1 MKVLVIGATGD
12 VGKAVADAF
21 AERHEALRASRNAP
35 DANLRVDIADP
46 ASIKGLY
53 ERVGMVDA
61 VVCCAGS
68 GRFGP
73 LQKLTDDDFA
83 FTIANKLMGQV
94 NVVRFGIDH
103 VRDGGVFLLTA
114 DGKGTIRLLPGFTAN
129 KSPGTGGKVAMKTEA
144 LIGATAVDNQQDIFV
159 ISQLGK
165 IIRFQAAEV
174 PAKEGVVQGVNC
186 MGLRADGCT
195 ALASCTV
202 AQAG

>member
-21 AERHEALRASRNAP
+21 AERHETLRASRNAP

-73 LQKLTDDDFA
+73 IQTLTDEDLA

-103 VRDGGVFLLTA
+103 VRDGGVFLLTSGIFGTKPPPGVPA
-114 DGKGTIRLLPGFTAN
+114 LAMVNGALDSFARAASLDLPRGVRLNTVSPPFLEETASKMGMKGAISAAAN
-129 KSPGTGGKVAMKTEA
+129 AQHYVKLAEGTETGKV
-144 LIGATAVDNQQDIFV
+144 V
-159 ISQLGK
+159 S
-165 IIRFQAAEV
+165 
-174 PAKEGVVQGVNC
+174 
-186 MGLRADGCT
+186 
-195 ALASCTV
+195 TV
-202 AQAG
+202 